1 MMPYTV
7 SKHGVVAMT
16 RTLATEK
23 NSAISHKAICPAW
36 TDTAI
41 VSTAI
46 DAISGQDQAALKAHI
61 QEFGGLMTPEYVA
74 EGFYRL
80 LTQCGNGS
88 TMVVVKG
95 CPYIQMPDYNKPCVM
110 TLALV
115 SKLVDK
121 VLSPQIVMGHHLVV
135 ALTLLFMIF
144 CYLLTV
150 IF

>member
-1 MMPYTV
+1 MTPYTV
-7 SKHGVVAMT
+7 SKHGVVQLT
-16 RTLATEK
+16 RTMSLA
-23 NSAISHKAICPAW
+23 NDGIMHKAICPAW

-46 DAISGQDQAALKAHI
+46 DATPDPKNKAALQAHI

-80 LTQCGNGS
+80 LTQCGNGA

-95 CPYIQMPDYNKPCVM
+95 CPYIQMPDYNKTVVLS
-110 TLALV
+110 LALV
-115 SKLVDK
+115 SRLVDK
-121 VLSPQIVMGHHLVV
+121 VLSPQVVMGHHLVV